1 MLSLRLAVADL
12 WHERGLAACFIVAL
26 AAIMAPL
33 LVLLGLKTGV
43 IDSLRTQLLEDP
55 RIREVSSLG
64 NRSISAEEIAALGKV
79 DGIVFI
85 VARTR
90 QLAATANL
98 ARADGTGALT
108 AELIATG
115 PGDPLIAPLA
125 APGGDDRLILSS
137 AAAQRLGLK
146 AGDTMRLVVQR
157 KLDDNIEGKSLTVTV
172 EGIAGPAAFGR
183 DGAFVS
189 LGLLE
194 ALEDYRDG
202 RPVPRLGWDGPST
215 PARRAYAGFR
225 AVARGVEDV
234 APAAAAIEAKGY
246 TVTTR
251 ADEIETVLSLDRN
264 LSAMFTIVAVIGGVG
279 FALSLGASLIGHVAR
294 KRGELSLLRLMG
306 LSLRG
311 MAGFPLF
318 QAVAISLGGCVV
330 AVGVFF
336 GAAAV
341 INSTFSTGL
350 PGGEALCRLT
360 PAQIGIVVGLA
371 IVTAVISALAAGISA
386 SRIEPGEGIRHG

>member
-1 MLSLRLAVADL
+1 MLSLRLALADL
-12 WHERGLAACFIVAL
+12 WHERGLAACFVVAL

-43 IDSLRTQLLEDP
+43 VDGLRAQLLEDP

-64 NRSISAEEIAALGKV
+64 NRSLAGEEIAALAEV
-79 DGIVFI
+79 PHVVFT

-98 ARADGTGALT
+98 ARADGTGAVT
-108 AELIATG
+108 VELIATG
-115 PGDPLIAPLA
+115 PGDPLIAPLT
-125 APGGDDRLILSS
+125 APTGDEGIILSS
-137 AAAQRLGLK
+137 VAAQRLGVTL
-146 AGDTMRLVVQR
+146 GDTVRLVVQR
-157 KLDDNIEGKSLTVTV
+157 KLGDAVEGKSLSMIVT
-172 EGIAGPAAFGR
+172 GTAGPAAFGR

-202 RPVPRLGWDGPST
+202 RPVARLGWDGPNT

-225 AVARGVEDV
+225 VVADGIENVAAV
-234 APAAAAIEAKGY
+234 AAAIEARGY

-251 ADEIETVLSLDRN
+251 ADEIETVLRLDRN
-264 LSAMFTIVAVIGGVG
+264 LSTMFAIIAMIGGAG
-279 FALSLGASLIGHVAR
+279 FALSLGASLVGHVAR
-294 KRGELSLLRLMG
+294 KRGEMSLLRLMG
-306 LSLRG
+306 LSVRG

-318 QAVAISLGGCVV
+318 QAVVIALSGCALAV
-330 AVGVFF
+330 AVFL
-336 GAAAV
+336 AAAGV

-350 PGGEALCRLT
+350 PGGEALCRLE
-360 PAQIGIVVGLA
+360 PIQIV
-371 IVTAVISALAAGISA
+371 IVTALALATAIVASLAAGLSA